1 MDKLELLKHSALHL
15 GKDVSHLD
23 ILFAATV
30 HNVWSKLGMVKVD
43 RNSGPTYQRILY
55 EGSVTLARGIQVI
68 SSRLERQYYLV
79 HLLHIP
85 NICTVI
91 TYTALDHSSNSS
103 IIWMVLLQVLT
114 FFPGFF
120 PLADIDEQISLPHL
134 QKQGLEAWYRQG
146 RDAHKALLRTRGLAQ
161 HLAFAAGAP
170 PPTSQ
175 GPQSRRACTYDSNFS
190 F

>member
-1 MDKLELLKHSALHL
+1 MVNKLESLKHSAIRL
-15 GKDVSHLD
+15 GATCKDVSHLD
-23 ILFAATV
+23 ILFTSV

-43 RNSGPTYQRILY
+43 RNSGPTYQR
-55 EGSVTLARGIQVI
+55 GSVTLARGIQVI

-85 NICTVI
+85 KICTVI

-120 PLADIDEQISLPHL
+120 PLADSNEQISPPHI

-146 RDAHKALLRTRGLAQ
+146 RDAHKALLRTRGVAQ